1 MNRAFLASAVVGAML
16 GFSAC
21 APQEDPAVAA
31 AAAEAAQARQERETY
46 FGAAIASASDIAWR
60 PSGLGI
66 QTVVEGTGASPRLLD
81 RVRVIYVGRLKD
93 GTVFDDSRVKG
104 KPADFPVA
112 HLMGGFAAA
121 LPTMKLGGKSV
132 FYIPPSL
139 GYGSRKAGDIP
150 PDSGLIFEVELIA
163 INPEPEV
170 KSK

>member
-1 MNRAFLASAVVGAML
+1 MNRVFSVVVVLAGLLCGSGC
-16 GFSAC
+16 G
-21 APQEDPAVAA
+21 PKEDPAAIA
-31 AAAEAAQARQERETY
+31 AAAEAVEARAERVTH
-46 FGAAIASASDIAWR
+46 FGEAVAASPDIVWR

-66 QTVVEGTGASPRLLD
+66 QTVVAGEGASPRLID
-81 RVRVIYVGRLKD
+81 RVRVIYWGKLKD

-121 LPTMKLGGKSV
+121 LPSMKVGGKSI

-163 INPEPEV
+163 INPEPET
-170 KSK
+170 KAK